1 MEVTRFDFALAQLR
15 VNPAKVKSFPVSE
28 HPSGTR
34 AGLLR
39 SIPTNFIRRVARY
52 KSLMMLDET
61 QLSSFTPPV
70 LLLTKSSLPIN
81 AFEMNYEYE
90 MFAYGSAYSQKSWKK
105 IISDEKY
112 NK

>member
-52 KSLMMLDET
+52 KSTMTLGET
-61 QLSSFTPPV
+61 QLSSFTPLDV
-70 LLLTKSSLPIN
+70 TSLLTKSLLIN
-81 AFEMNYEYE
+81 AF
-90 MFAYGSAYSQKSWKK
+90 
-105 IISDEKY
+105 
-112 NK
+112 